1 MKKLAKA
8 IVVYILGW
16 QVRRLRDK
24 NDFKVVAVAGSLGKT
39 STKRTIATVL
49 QSKFRVQFQDGNF
62 NDIVTVPLIF
72 FGEKEPSLFN
82 PFAWAAV
89 FWRNQSQL
97 RQKYPYEVVVVEV
110 GSDGPGQINKYSKYL
125 SADIGLLTGVAPEHM
140 EFFGNLDAVASEETT
155 ISGLCKKL
163 IISQDLID
171 PKYLK
176 LIEKD
181 YKTYG
186 VELPSDIRL
195 TDIKFNGF
203 ESSFEVQKN
212 GSIFFNAKH
221 ELIAQP
227 LLYSA
232 AAAIAVADELGMNA
246 EEIKRGLAEVKPASG
261 RMQILSGFKDSTI
274 IDDSYNATP
283 QTFKAA
289 LDTLYRLEAPQKIA
303 ILGSMNELG
312 SYSEA
317 AHKEVGKYCDP
328 KQIDILITIGAD
340 ANRIMAA
347 EAEAQGCKAFR
358 FNNPYTAG
366 QYIKPLVKQG
376 ALILAKGSQNKIFAE
391 EAVKFLLAN
400 PADASKLVRQSPYWD
415 KRKAKVLKG
424 LT

>member
-8 IVVYILGW
+8 IVVAILGW
-16 QVRRLRDK
+16 QVSRLRAK

-125 SADIGLLTGVAPEHM
+125 SADIGLLTGIAPEHM
-140 EFFGNLDAVASEETT
+140 EFFGTLDAVAAEETA
-155 ISGLCKKL
+155 ISELCKKL

-171 PKYLK
+171 SKYLK

-186 VELPSDIRL
+186 VEQPSDIRL

-221 ELIAQP
+221 ELIAQT

-246 EEIKRGLAEVKPASG
+246 EEIKRGLAKVKPASG
-261 RMQILSGFKDSTI
+261 RMQILDGIKGSTI
-274 IDDSYNATP
+274 IDDTYNATP

-289 LDTLYRLEAPQKIA
+289 LDTLYRLDARQKVA

-317 AHKEVGKYCDP
+317 AHREVGKYCDP

-340 ANRIMAA
+340 ANKIMAT
-347 EAEAQGCKAFR
+347 EAEAQGCKVHR

-366 QYIKPLVKQG
+366 QYVKPLIKKG

-415 KRKAKVLKG
+415 KRKAKALKG